1 MSTLSSGV
9 LQLFFIDK
17 IVYILLNN
25 AFYKYLFS
33 FLLKKI
39 LYFNNILNLNYY
51 ILKILKLYIKLSII
65 FYIIMFIIGIPKA
78 SLIGLTTSR
87 VSSTPPI
94 LMSNSGPSSASSTT
108 CKNL

>member
-1 MSTLSSGV
+1 MFCNYILSIK
-9 LQLFFIDK
+9 L
-17 IVYILLNN
+17 YIFLLNN

-33 FLLKKI
+33 FLFKKI
-39 LYFNNILNLNYY
+39 LYFNK
-51 ILKILKLYIKLSII
+51 LKILKLYIKLSII
-65 FYIIMFIIGIPKA
+65 FYIIIFIIGIPKA